1 VPKFL
6 PPIGVV
12 GAYRA
17 KRINAATT
25 QTQAAGALVD
35 ATSSSSVAGA
45 GSATIAITAAVGT
58 TLEQI
63 RPNMLLV
70 VSDGTGTA
78 EVIQVTS
85 FSETNASHTTGN
97 LTATFAGAHSG
108 TYNLRSITGS
118 DLGPLIVAAPGV
130 SMTLTLFDGHPL
142 IASGP
147 GAGQII
153 ATVPSAFGPGSVRY
167 AAQLQWGLF
176 YSYLGTTAGDLC
188 LNYRTHPV

>member
-1 VPKFL
+1 MPKFL

-25 QTQAAGALVD
+25 TTQAVGALVD
-35 ATSSSSVAGA
+35 ASSSSAVAGA

-78 EVIQVTS
+78 EVISVSS
-85 FSETNASHTTGN
+85 FVETNANHTAGN

-118 DLGPLIVAAPGV
+118 DLGPVIITNAGTTA
-130 SMTLTLFDGHPL
+130 TLTLYDGHPL

-147 GAGQII
+147 GAGSVI
-153 ATVPSAFGPGSVRY
+153 AAIPTAAGVGSLRFG
-167 AAQLQWGLF
+167 AELFWGLF
-176 YSYLGTTAGDLC
+176 YTYAAGAAGDLTVH
-188 LNYRTHPV
+188 YRTHPV